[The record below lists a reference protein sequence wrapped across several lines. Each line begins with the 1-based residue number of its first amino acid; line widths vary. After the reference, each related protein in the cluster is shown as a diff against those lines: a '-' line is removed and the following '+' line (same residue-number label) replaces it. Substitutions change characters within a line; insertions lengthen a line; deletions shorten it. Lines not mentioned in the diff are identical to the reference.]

1 MARLPPRLPWLTVW
15 AYAATAMNAPTALNP
30 TIDETLDELGDE
42 FEVLGDW
49 NERYRHVIDLGRDL
63 ESLSD
68 AERSDANKVR
78 GCASQVWLVS
88 ESTPDGA
95 LRFRGDSDA
104 HIVRGLI
111 AILMRLYS
119 GRTPA
124 QIVALDAKAAFE
136 SLGLIGALSQQRSNG
151 LFSMVE
157 RIRRD
162 ATMAAR
168 SSEGEQSGT

>member
-1 MARLPPRLPWLTVW
+1 MTTVQ
-15 AYAATAMNAPTALNP
+15 ALSSA
-30 TIDETLDELGDE
+30 IDGAIAELEEE

-49 NERYRHVIDLGRDL
+49 EERYRYVIDLGREL
-63 ESLSD
+63 APLTE

-78 GCASQVWLVS
+78 GCASQVWLVARTD
-88 ESTPDGA
+88 EDGR
-95 LRFRGDSDA
+95 LWFRGDSDA

-119 GRTPA
+119 GRRPTEILA
-124 QIVALDAKAAFE
+124 FDAKGALGR
-136 SLGLIGALSQQRSNG
+136 LGLTEALSQQRSNG

-162 ATMAAR
+162 AAQAA
-168 SSEGEQSGT
+168 